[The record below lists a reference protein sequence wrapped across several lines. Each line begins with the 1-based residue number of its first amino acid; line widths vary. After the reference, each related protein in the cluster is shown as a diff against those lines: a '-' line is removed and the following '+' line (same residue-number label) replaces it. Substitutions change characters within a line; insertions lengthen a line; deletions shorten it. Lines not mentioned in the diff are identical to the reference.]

1 MISVIT
7 MQIRTKQWKPFSA
20 TTITC
25 RVLIFTHKTM
35 EALIS
40 YDYLSGTHFYAQNN
54 GSPYQLQRL
63 FVGYSFL
70 RTKQWKPLSA
80 TTIICRVL
88 IFTHKTM
95 EALISYDY
103 LSGTH
108 FTHKTME
115 ALISYDYLSGTHF
128 YAQKMEALISY
139 NDYLSGT
146 NFYAQTMEALTSYDY
161 LSGTHFYAQNNG
173 SPYQLRLLVRYS
185 IMQFFYLLSPFN
197 KHSSTHRTNTIY
209 IQLVRI
215 TEPCVT

>member
-1 MISVIT
+1 

-40 YDYLSGTHFYAQNN
+40 YDYLSGTHF
-54 GSPYQLQRL
+54 
-63 FVGYSFL
+63 
-70 RTKQWKPLSA
+70 
-80 TTIICRVL
+80 
-88 IFTHKTM
+88 THKTM
-95 EALISYDY
+95 EALISY
-103 LSGTH
+103 
-108 FTHKTME
+108 
-115 ALISYDYLSGTHF
+115 
-128 YAQKMEALISY
+128 
-139 NDYLSGT
+139 DYLSGT